1 MRRTLLAL
9 AASAFALAAGTAV
22 AQTQQGPGGPMMQQG
37 RPGMM
42 QQGQPDMMRPQQ
54 GAGPMS
60 GQRSDERGPGMM
72 DPSGGPGHRRGM
84 IDSDRRD
91 RYGWRPD
98 RMGPRMMGPGM
109 MTMMMILVDTDSD
122 GALSLEEVQAAHA
135 RMFNYADTDKDGK
148 LTREELQSFFHGG
161 GFGRD
166 DDDDDD

>member
-1 MRRTLLAL
+1 
-9 AASAFALAAGTAV
+9 
-22 AQTQQGPGGPMMQQG
+22 
-37 RPGMM
+37 
-42 QQGQPDMMRPQQ
+42 
-54 GAGPMS
+54 
-60 GQRSDERGPGMM
+60 
-72 DPSGGPGHRRGM
+72 
-84 IDSDRRD
+84 
-91 RYGWRPD
+91 
-98 RMGPRMMGPGM
+98 M